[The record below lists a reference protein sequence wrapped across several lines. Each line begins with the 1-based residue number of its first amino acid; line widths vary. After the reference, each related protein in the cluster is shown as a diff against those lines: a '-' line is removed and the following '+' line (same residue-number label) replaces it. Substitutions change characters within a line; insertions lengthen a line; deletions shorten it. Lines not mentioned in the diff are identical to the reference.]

1 MELGDAFNSKSKPQ
15 VTNSTPFTL
24 DIYYE
29 NRAGS
34 VYQSFDFMTR
44 VMMVRT
50 GSSDGGMNVT
60 PFSQLD
66 RDVIVAARDKLVTLG
81 GTPPELPPEAPT
93 LNKPVR
99 GLNP

>member
-1 MELGDAFNSKSKPQ
+1 MELGEAFNSKSKPQ
-15 VTNSTPFTL
+15 VTNSTPFAL

-34 VYQSFDFMTR
+34 TYTTFDFMTR
-44 VMMVRT
+44 VMLVRT
-50 GSSDGGMNVT
+50 GSSEGGFSVT

-66 RDVIVAARDKLVTLG
+66 RDVIVAARGRLVALG
-81 GTPPELPPEAPT
+81 GTPPELPPEPGT
-93 LNKPVR
+93 LSKPVR